1 MSGKWR
7 SEKHKE
13 EEAMRPVDNPDGKNV
28 MKKKKR
34 SPLGFLGDKISLLGV
49 GVLVL
54 VMAVISAYSAH

>member
-34 SPLGFLGDKISLLGV
+34 SPLGFLGLLGV